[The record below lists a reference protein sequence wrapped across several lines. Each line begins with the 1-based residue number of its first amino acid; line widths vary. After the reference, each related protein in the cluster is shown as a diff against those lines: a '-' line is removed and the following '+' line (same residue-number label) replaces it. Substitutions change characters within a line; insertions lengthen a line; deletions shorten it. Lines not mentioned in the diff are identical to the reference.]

1 MNLPMKKHMNPH
13 RYTKI
18 QIHIHLFRHRLCTHI
33 LKHMHT
39 HGMFSNININIYITQ
54 MWKHKGIQTSKL
66 TNIKLTH
73 AKRHKQALI
82 NAHTCKNIDTCQSHT
97 LMYKHAY
104 TDVHKKIHVNSSAYI
119 HATTYIKTTM
129 HTETSIHMQKQILS
143 TTHPLTHKYTQKFT
157 HNMQIHI

>member
-1 MNLPMKKHMNPH
+1 MNLPMKKYMNPH

-18 QIHIHLFRHRLCTHI
+18 QMQIHMFIHRLCTHI

-54 MWKHKGIQTSKL
+54 MWKHKGIQASKL

-104 TDVHKKIHVNSSAYI
+104 TDMHKKIHVNSSAYI
-119 HATTYIKTTM
+119 HTTTYIKQPCTQRLVYTCRNKFSLL
-129 HTETSIHMQKQILS
+129 HIHS
-143 TTHPLTHKYTQKFT
+143 HKYTQKFT